1 MLTFAKP
8 AKRPEEARQAE
19 QRVKSWVENALP
31 ADFAGETVM
40 VAEILCNKPE
50 CPLETT
56 ITVLIPK
63 AKVLKVPKPIAEVT
77 QQEVLSLLQGWE
89 ETRKRSKP
97 VQAWAEQALPQDVAG
112 CSVVVEETE
121 DNNPN
126 IPFETVITVLSSP
139 KHRTM
144 KVLKQLSDVTQD
156 DVQRL
161 MAISQLNPN
170 GISSVR

>member
-19 QRVKSWVENALP
+19 QRVKRWAEAAIP
-31 ADFAGETVM
+31 AEFAGEIVM

-63 AKVLKVPKPIAEVT
+63 PKVLKVPKPIVEVT
-77 QQEVLSLLQGWE
+77 QQEVVSLSQGWE
-89 ETRKRSKP
+89 DMMKRSKP
-97 VQAWAEQALPQDVAG
+97 VQAWAEEALPPDVAG

-121 DNNPN
+121 DDNPTL
-126 IPFETVITVLSSP
+126 PFETVITVLSSP

-144 KVLKQLSDVTQD
+144 KVLKPLSEVTQD

-161 MAISQLNPN
+161 MAISQFNPD
-170 GISSVR
+170 GIAS